1 VIMKKEFLLYLLL
14 GLLALAISIVLSL
27 TLFAPTHG
35 FAVDVGKAPAEVKA
49 ILSGKPKGEPLTKQ
63 ELDKI
68 NRLLS
73 QHDPSSNQKIL
84 NMTIKNGWI
93 LFFLVPGIFAAACLF
108 VVRKTKKLSSLIF
121 LPSLLFILA
130 ITVIT

>member
-1 VIMKKEFLLYLLL
+1 MIMKKDFFLYLLF
-14 GLLALAISIVLSL
+14 GVLALAISIVLSL

-35 FAVDVGKAPAEVKA
+35 FAVDVGKAPAEVKD
-49 ILSGKPKGEPLTKQ
+49 ILSRKPKGEPLTKQ

-84 NMTIKNGWI
+84 NMTIKNSWI

-108 VVRKTKKLSSLIF
+108 VARKTKKLLPLIL
-121 LPSLLFILA
+121 LPSLLFILTIA
-130 ITVIT
+130 IVT